1 MILLFCHTSVSHCR
15 TKVKMYAGPIIIIF
29 AFSLLVAFLL
39 CQVAPF
45 LFPFSFQLHNL
56 AYDSSPEQ
64 LESSLA
70 IFIVTFLL
78 WQVQHLRKKLT
89 ELEEKQAVGEK
100 EACKGEEDLA
110 HLEEE
115 LLVKL
120 KETTNM
126 KGKRKPLSVM
136 LEKEE
141 KK

>member
-1 MILLFCHTSVSHCR
+1 MQGRSSSSLHS
-15 TKVKMYAGPIIIIF
+15 P
-29 AFSLLVAFLL
+29 FSS
-39 CQVAPF
+39 PF
-45 LFPFSFQLHNL
+45 FSARSPPFSFLSPASCTIYV